1 MNPALAI
8 FIQAVFFAAIHMN
21 IWQGLSAFLIGC
33 LMGYVYYRTGSLK
46 LTMLIH
52 CTNNS
57 LTVLL
62 THFGGEKVQEAD
74 SLVDLLPGWEYAM
87 LLVASLAILAAVYA
101 QLRRIPLQDPQGNC
115 DVIPAV
121 DETDGQGLS

>member
-21 IWQGLSAFLIGC
+21 VWQGLAALLIGC

-52 CTNNS
+52 CTNNA

-62 THFGGEKVQEAD
+62 THFGGEKVKEAD

-87 LLVASLAILAAVYA
+87 LLVASLAILAIV
-101 QLRRIPLQDPQGNC
+101 LDRFRRIPLQDPQGNC
-115 DVIPAV
+115 DVIHAV